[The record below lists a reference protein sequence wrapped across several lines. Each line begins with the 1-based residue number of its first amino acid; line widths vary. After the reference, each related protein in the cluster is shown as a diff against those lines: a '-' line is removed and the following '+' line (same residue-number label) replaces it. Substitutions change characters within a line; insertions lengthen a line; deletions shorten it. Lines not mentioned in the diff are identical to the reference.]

1 MAHDELAEHLSPA
14 NVSRL
19 RQLLTPHVRRT
30 PLLRCRMDLDA
41 RGQGEVSLKCEN
53 LQRTGSFKL
62 RGALGALLGYRH
74 HRPGVWRRI
83 EQDGIVT
90 GSTGNFAQ
98 GLAYATAL
106 LGLRC
111 TIVVPS
117 SAAPYKL
124 EQVARYNPEATLLQ
138 VPYAR
143 WRETMVTGS
152 FPGLPG
158 YFLASETDAFV
169 SLGNATLALEILE
182 ELPEVDALLVP
193 FGGGNLAY
201 SLASLVRQLK
211 AGVRVYA
218 VEVASGAP
226 LSASLQRGQ
235 PVEVAYRG
243 SFVDGI
249 GSSFV
254 IPAQFHRLKE
264 LLSGALTVTPEQ
276 IAEAVS
282 FLALSEKL
290 IAEGA
295 GAAALAAARQYSGVY
310 GWKNPC
316 CIVSGGVIHPETL
329 ASVLRTPTAPNVS
342 GRVVAPAA

>member
-1 MAHDELAEHLSPA
+1 MVHDEHAARLSPA
-14 NVSRL
+14 NVSWL
-19 RQLLTPHVRRT
+19 RPLLSPHVRRT
-30 PLLRCRMDLDA
+30 PLLRSRMDPHG
-41 RGQGEVSLKCEN
+41 RSQGEVFLKCEN
-53 LQRTGSFKL
+53 LQLTGSFKL
-62 RGALGALLGYRH
+62 RGALGALLGYLH

-98 GLAYATAL
+98 GLAYATAQ
-106 LGLRC
+106 LGLSC
-111 TIVVPS
+111 SIVVPS

-124 EQVARYNPEATLLQ
+124 AQIARYNPKALLVQ
-138 VPYAR
+138 VPYAK

-152 FPGLPG
+152 FPELPG

-201 SLASLVRQLK
+201 SIASLVRQLR
-211 AGVRVYA
+211 ADVRVYA

-226 LSASLQRGQ
+226 LSASLRLGQ

-249 GSSFV
+249 GASFV

-282 FLALSEKL
+282 FLALTEKL

-295 GAAALAAARQYSGVY
+295 GAAALAAARQYSDVY

-329 ASVLRTPTAPNVS
+329 AAVLRTPTAPNVS
-342 GRVVAPAA
+342 GRVAPAA